1 MFSCEYL
8 EIFKNNYFEEHLRTA
23 ASLKKREM
31 LSKCHNSLYKSLEN
45 VRPEMYLDS
54 SLKSVMELPCKNS

>member
-1 MFSCEYL
+1 MFSCEYW

-31 LSKCHNSLYKSLEN
+31 LSKCHNSLYKSLEK
-45 VRPEMYLDS
+45 VRPETYLDS